1 MREAQLIMPRD
12 CAQAIAHLRTRLLD
26 AFGGYT
32 QHEATGAW
40 RAQDGKV
47 LYDHHH
53 VFTVASDGVW
63 NDQGNMT
70 EDTATLRAICRNI
83 GREADQ
89 QCVYLR
95 GFDGE
100 VELVPCQ

>member
-40 RAQDGKV
+40 RVQDGKV

-53 VFTVASDGVW
+53 VFTVAS
-63 NDQGNMT
+63 DQGNMT

>member
-1 MREAQLIMPRD
+1 MREAQIIMPRD

-26 AFGGYT
+26 TFGGYT

-40 RAQDGKV
+40 RAPDGKV
-47 LYDHHH
+47 HYDHHH

-63 NDQGNMT
+63 NDQRTYQHGMNC
-70 EDTATLRAICRNI
+70 LRAICRDI

-100 VELVPCQ
+100 VGFVDCA